1 MTIDSE
7 TDDSETEEMKPSAG
21 AETETEPSLL
31 GRKAALG
38 QQQIISKVL
47 TPAVKL
53 WLRSQLDQAEAL
65 QVEVEAGD
73 RQLLSGAIGRV
84 AVAAEKAI
92 YKGLHLTQ
100 VQVSGEGIRMNLN
113 QMLRGKPFRLLAE
126 FPVTGQVCLSAADL
140 NASLQAPLLANA
152 VIDFLLML
160 LQAEGDSELADQN
173 AQTLILKDPQA
184 SLSEGQI
191 TLNATLVSDSG
202 DAIPVVVRTGLT
214 VENGSTLKL
223 DRPQWLPH
231 ANAQRGLPLKE
242 LDGFAFNLG
251 SHVTLEELT
260 IAPEQIVCRGRVI
273 VMPE

>member
-7 TDDSETEEMKPSAG
+7 TDDSGTENTKQTA
-21 AETETEPSLL
+21 AAETEPSLL
-31 GRKAALG
+31 GHKAAPG

-53 WLRSQLDQAEAL
+53 WLRSQLDHSEAL

-73 RQLLSGAIGRV
+73 RELLSGAIGRV

-100 VQVSGEGIRMNLN
+100 VQVSGAGIRINLN

-126 FPVTGQVCLSAADL
+126 FPVAGQVCLSAADL
-140 NASLQAPLLANA
+140 NASLRSPLLANA

-160 LQAEGDSELADQN
+160 LQAEGDRELADQN
-173 AQTLILKDPQA
+173 AQTLTLKDPQA
-184 SLSEGQI
+184 SLSQGQI

-202 DAIPVVVRTGLT
+202 NAIPVVVRTGLT

-231 ANAQRGLPLKE
+231 ATAQRGLPLKD
-242 LDGFAFNLG
+242 LHGFAFNLG

-260 IAPEQIVCRGRVI
+260 IEPEQIVCRGRVI
-273 VMPE
+273 VMPEPA